1 MAASTIYLIRKNRQW
16 AKYDLIEGLTLTG
29 AISSYSS
36 VTGVASTD
44 VITVA
49 GSAIPTGTPFY
60 FQSIAGGAGLTT
72 STIYWAVNSSGSTL
86 KASLTPGGAAVDFTT
101 DITAAV
107 IIATADEMNVWSSE
121 FRDTFNQTG
130 DGWAAYGTYTEP
142 EALTFD
148 IKTVRTKQDFASQ
161 AGVVIVPG
169 ALSVKTQGFTSSTP
183 RVYDSSIVVATET
196 MSASVSDEV
205 AHHPL
210 RQTLLKRTHWKFD
223 RGSSAAPR
231 YLYAT
236 WADGDIIANN
246 PPETST

>member
-1 MAASTIYLIRKNRQW
+1 MPASSVYLIRKNRQW
-16 AKYDLIEGLTLTG
+16 VHYSQMEDVTLTG
-29 AISSYSS
+29 AISSYSP

-60 FQSIAGGAGLTT
+60 FQSIAGGSGLTT
-72 STIYWAVNSSGSTL
+72 GTIYWAINSSGSTL

-101 DITAAV
+101 NITAAV

-121 FRDTFNQTG
+121 FRDIFNQTG
-130 DGWAAYGTYTEP
+130 AGWAGVGD
-142 EALTFD
+142 FNNGS
-148 IKTVRTKQDFASQ
+148 TVTGNDPVIGQP
-161 AGVVIVPG
+161 GVVITPG
-169 ALSVKTQGFTSSTP
+169 SLSVSAMGTVGGQTGVKVGSTSVTAA
-183 RVYDSSIVVATET
+183 I
-196 MSASVSDEV
+196 SDEIT
-205 AHHPL
+205 HTPL

-223 RGSSAAPR
+223 RGSGHTPR

-246 PPETST
+246 PPETSA

>member
-1 MAASTIYLIRKNRQW
+1 MPASTLYLIRKNRQW

-29 AISSYSS
+29 AINSYSS

-72 STIYWAVNSSGSTL
+72 GTIYWAVGSSGSTL
-86 KASLTPGGAAVDFTT
+86 QASLTPGGAAVNFTT

-121 FRDTFNQTG
+121 FRDIFNQTG
-130 DGWAAYGTYTEP
+130 AGWNGAGTYST
-142 EALTFD
+142 
-148 IKTVRTKQDFASQ
+148 ASVNKAVDPVVGQ
-161 AGVVIVPG
+161 AGVVLTPG
-169 ALSVKTQGFTSSTP
+169 ALSVGAIGPPGIETAVKIGTTSITA
-183 RVYDSSIVVATET
+183 SI
-196 MSASVSDEV
+196 SDEV
-205 AHHPL
+205 THSPL

-223 RGSSAAPR
+223 LGSAATPR

-246 PPETST
+246 PPETDA

>member
-72 STIYWAVNSSGSTL
+72 GTIYWAVNSSGSTL

-107 IIATADEMNVWSSE
+107 IIATADELNVWSSE
-121 FRDTFNQTG
+121 FRDIFNQTG
-130 DGWAAYGTYTEP
+130 AGWSGIGDFYNGSSGTAIVP
-142 EALTFD
+142 
-148 IKTVRTKQDFASQ
+148 VSGQ
-161 AGVVIVPG
+161 AGVIVTPG
-169 ALSVKTQGFTSSTP
+169 TLAVLPVGTTGAQSTVAVASTTVTS
-183 RVYDSSIVVATET
+183 A
-196 MSASVSDEV
+196 VSDEIT
-205 AHHPL
+205 HTPL

-223 RGSSAAPR
+223 LGSAATPR

-246 PPETST
+246 PPETSA

>member
-36 VTGVASTD
+36 VTGNSSTN

-49 GSAIPTGTPFY
+49 GAAIPTGTPFY
-60 FQSIAGGAGLTT
+60 FQSIAGGSGVTT
-72 STIYWAVNSSGSTL
+72 GTIYWAVNSSGSTL
-86 KASLTPGGAAVDFTT
+86 QAALTPGGAAVDFTT

-107 IIATADEMNVWSSE
+107 IIATADELNVWSSE
-121 FRDTFNQTG
+121 FRDIFNQTG
-130 DGWAAYGTYTEP
+130 AGWAG
-142 EALTFD
+142 
-148 IKTVRTKQDFASQ
+148 VGDFYNGSASTGSDSVTGQ
-161 AGVVIVPG
+161 AGVIIAPG
-169 ALSVKTQGFTSSTP
+169 SLAVSAMGSPGGQTGVKIGSTSATSS
-183 RVYDSSIVVATET
+183 I
-196 MSASVSDEV
+196 SDEIT
-205 AHHPL
+205 HSPL

-223 RGSSAAPR
+223 LGSAATPR

>member
-1 MAASTIYLIRKNRQW
+1 MPSSVYLIRKNRQW
-16 AKYDLIEGLTLTG
+16 VHYSQMEDVTLTG

-60 FQSIAGGAGLTT
+60 FQSIAGGSGLTT
-72 STIYWAVNSSGSTL
+72 GTIYWAINSSGSTL
-86 KASLTPGGAAVDFTT
+86 KASLTPGGAAENFTT
-101 DITAAV
+101 NITAAV

-121 FRDTFNQTG
+121 FRDIFNQTG
-130 DGWAAYGTYTEP
+130 AGWSGIGDFFNGSSGTAIVP
-142 EALTFD
+142 VAG
-148 IKTVRTKQDFASQ
+148 Q
-161 AGVVIVPG
+161 AGVIVAPG
-169 ALSVKTQGFTSSTP
+169 TLAVLPVGTTGAQST
-183 RVYDSSIVVATET
+183 VAV
-196 MSASVSDEV
+196 ASTTATAAISDEIT
-205 AHHPL
+205 HTPL

-223 RGSSAAPR
+223 RGSGHTPR

-246 PPETST
+246 PPETAA

>member
-1 MAASTIYLIRKNRQW
+1 MPSSVYLIRKNRQW
-16 AKYDLIEGLTLTG
+16 VHYSQMENVTLTG

-72 STIYWAVNSSGSTL
+72 GTIYWAVSSSGSTL

-121 FRDTFNQTG
+121 FRDIFNQTG
-130 DGWAAYGTYTEP
+130 AGWAGAGTYST
-142 EALTFD
+142 
-148 IKTVRTKQDFASQ
+148 ASVNKAVDPVVGQ
-161 AGVVIVPG
+161 AGVVLTPG
-169 ALSVKTQGFTSSTP
+169 ALSVGAIGP
-183 RVYDSSIVVATET
+183 PGIET
-196 MSASVSDEV
+196 AVKIGTTAITAAISDEIT
-205 AHHPL
+205 HTPL

-223 RGSSAAPR
+223 RGSGHTPR

-246 PPETST
+246 PPETAA